1 MEPDVN
7 PILQP
12 LDPATIARHE
22 RTKRELERRKL
33 DRCKVFNFTQEPF
46 TVIYN
51 GYANTVPPQTDAV
64 FFRYIAEP
72 FAIKLVD
79 HVIIQRAEDEIAK
92 INKQRE
98 ELGQPKIQRMQKN
111 EIYAN
116 PDFSIN
122 NIEVRRPLMKQVWKG
137 IVEEYGMNNIVEQQV
152 AKQQDTRPVD
162 EQLFEEI
169 DKQNLVAAENPEPQE
184 PINTPP
190 KIPTPSEPVPTAT
203 TAINSETP
211 IEDLPMA

>member
-12 LDPATIARHE
+12 LDAATIARHE
-22 RTKRELERRKL
+22 KTKRELERRKL
-33 DRCKVFNFTQEPF
+33 DRCKVFNFTNEQF
-46 TVIYN
+46 TVVYN
-51 GYANTVPPQTDAV
+51 GYANTVPSQSDAT

-79 HVIIQRAEDEIAK
+79 HVIIQRGEDEVAK

-98 ELGQPKIQRMQKN
+98 DLGQPKIQRMQKN

-116 PDFSIN
+116 PDFNIN
-122 NIEVRRPLMKQVWKG
+122 NIEVRRPLMKLVWKG
-137 IVEEYGMNNIVEQQV
+137 IVEEYGMNNIVEQQA
-152 AKQQDTRPVD
+152 AKQADTRPVD

-169 DKQNLVAAENPEPQE
+169 DKNNLVAAESPEPQE
-184 PINTPP
+184 PINMPQPITPDT
-190 KIPTPSEPVPTAT
+190 K
-203 TAINSETP
+203 
-211 IEDLPMA
+211 IEDLPRPQIETPMEDLPAA